1 MAAAAGLYVTDLARM
16 GAFYQRCFGLAATES
31 GDGDFLVLASDDWDL
46 SLVRMPAAVAAAVAV
61 SDPPARRPG
70 SPVKLAFEV
79 ASLADLRPVLASAG
93 GRPDPVGSA
102 WDFARTIARPRASRH
117 PAGVRPA
124 PAGPA
129 RGRGIATCTSP
140 GRPPG

>member
-1 MAAAAGLYVTDLARM
+1 M

-124 PAGPA
+124 SGRPRPA
-129 RGRGIATCTSP
+129 RLAVAGLRPARHP
-140 GRPPG
+140 GARPGDRTGHHGA